1 MGELEEKLNAIL
13 GDQAAMGQI
22 MALAQSL
29 SKPAPPPPA
38 EEAAQQELVY
48 PSFDPHQL
56 VQASAQPVSMEPAC
70 PLSQEDLQQV
80 KELLPTL
87 SGVLLPG
94 QEMPVSIGGC
104 PALQLTFADG
114 SQTRL
119 YLDVSDEIDLAVDQE
134 GPLPAPCYAVEEEQ
148 LAPLREIICSHFSP
162 QPSQPE

>member
-1 MGELEEKLNAIL
+1 MKVKKFLALLL
-13 GDQAAMGQI
+13 GAVLPVFFLVGCSA
-22 MALAQSL
+22 
-29 SKPAPPPPA
+29 PA
-38 EEAAQQELVY
+38 EDAAQQELVY
-48 PSFDPHQL
+48 PSFDPSQL
-56 VQASAQPVSMEPAC
+56 VQASAQPVSMEPVC

-114 SQTRL
+114 SQTQL

-148 LAPLREIICSHFSP
+148 LAPLRDIILSYRSP
-162 QPSQPE
+162 ESSQPE

>member
-1 MGELEEKLNAIL
+1 MKVKKFLSLL
-13 GDQAAMGQI
+13 L
-22 MALAQSL
+22 ALAL
-29 SKPAPPPPA
+29 LAPLTGCSSQPQP
-38 EEAAQQELVY
+38 EETAQQELVY
-48 PSFDPHQL
+48 PSFDPSQL

-70 PLSQEDLQQV
+70 PLSQEDLQQI

-104 PALQLTFADG
+104 PTLQLTFANG

-134 GPLPAPCYAVEEEQ
+134 GPLPAPCYEMEEEQ
-148 LAPLREIICSHFSP
+148 LAPLREIILSYS
-162 QPSQPE
+162 SQS

>member
-1 MGELEEKLNAIL
+1 MSRSLPWLCWHHSP
-13 GDQAAMGQI
+13 AA
-22 MALAQSL
+22 L
-29 SKPAPPPPA
+29 
-38 EEAAQQELVY
+38 
-48 PSFDPHQL
+48 PSPSQRKQPNRNWSTLPSTPSQL

-70 PLSQEDLQQV
+70 PLSQEDLQQI

-104 PALQLTFADG
+104 PTLQLTFANG

-148 LAPLREIICSHFSP
+148 LAPLRDIILSYS
-162 QPSQPE
+162 SQS

>member
-1 MGELEEKLNAIL
+1 MKKKRFLPLL
-13 GDQAAMGQI
+13 MTAALLLLPLSGCGQED
-22 MALAQSL
+22 ATQ
-29 SKPAPPPPA
+29 P
-38 EEAAQQELVY
+38 ELVY
-48 PSFDPHQL
+48 PSFNPSQL

-70 PLSQEDLQQV
+70 PLSREDLQQI

-87 SGVLLPG
+87 TGVLLSG
-94 QEMPVSIGGC
+94 QEMPVVIGGC

-148 LAPLREIICSHFSP
+148 LAPLRDIILSYS
-162 QPSQPE
+162 SQS

>member
-1 MGELEEKLNAIL
+1 MKVKKFLVPLL
-13 GDQAAMGQI
+13 
-22 MALAQSL
+22 ALALLAPLTGCLPQSQ
-29 SKPAPPPPA
+29 PPA
-38 EEAAQQELVY
+38 EEAAQQKLVY
-48 PSFDPHQL
+48 PSFDPSQL

-70 PLSQEDLQQV
+70 PLSREDLQQI
-80 KELLPTL
+80 KQLLPTL

-134 GPLPAPCYAVEEEQ
+134 GPLPAPCYEMEEEQ
-148 LAPLREIICSHFSP
+148 LAPLRDIILSYQSP
-162 QPSQPE
+162 EPSQS

>member
-1 MGELEEKLNAIL
+1 MKVKKFLALLL
-13 GDQAAMGQI
+13 GAVLPVFFLVGCSA
-22 MALAQSL
+22 
-29 SKPAPPPPA
+29 PA
-38 EEAAQQELVY
+38 EDAAQPELVY
-48 PSFDPHQL
+48 PSFNPSQL

-70 PLSQEDLQQV
+70 PLSQEDLQQI
-80 KELLPTL
+80 KQLLPTL

-94 QEMPVSIGGC
+94 QEMPVVIGGC

-134 GPLPAPCYAVEEEQ
+134 GPLPAPCYEMEEEQ

>member
-1 MGELEEKLNAIL
+1 MKVKKFLALLL
-13 GDQAAMGQI
+13 GAVLPVFFLVGCSA
-22 MALAQSL
+22 
-29 SKPAPPPPA
+29 PA
-38 EEAAQQELVY
+38 EDGAQQELVY
-48 PSFDPHQL
+48 PSFNPSQL

-70 PLSQEDLQQV
+70 PLSQEDLQQI
-80 KELLPTL
+80 KQLLPTL

-104 PALQLTFADG
+104 PTLQLTFADG

-148 LAPLREIICSHFSP
+148 LAPLRDIILSYRSP
-162 QPSQPE
+162 ESSQS

>member
-1 MGELEEKLNAIL
+1 MKVKKFLSLL
-13 GDQAAMGQI
+13 L
-22 MALAQSL
+22 ALAL
-29 SKPAPPPPA
+29 LAPFTGCSSQPQP
-38 EEAAQQELVY
+38 EETAQPELVY
-48 PSFDPHQL
+48 PSFDPSQL
-56 VQASAQPVSMEPAC
+56 VQASAQPVSMEPAY
-70 PLSQEDLQQV
+70 PLSQENLQQI

-134 GPLPAPCYAVEEEQ
+134 GPLPAPCYEMEEEQ
-148 LAPLREIICSHFSP
+148 LAPLREIILSYP
-162 QPSQPE
+162 LPEPSQS